1 MDPRYKQDN
10 DQVWNTRRITKMRHR
25 DMKGADAVAKMA
37 PMDLLHAELPRAFNM
52 FKKNFEVQSS
62 ETQ

>member
-1 MDPRYKQDN
+1 
-10 DQVWNTRRITKMRHR
+10 MRHR